1 MYWTQHYRHKIYL
14 KSSVIYFCLN
24 TGPQL
29 HHIQNWFGIKK
40 KKKKYIYIYIYTLS
54 SYMNITNSLIIF
66 AFSLVINICLTK
78 KDIPYEHAL
87 GLFFLD

>member
-1 MYWTQHYRHKIYL
+1 
-14 KSSVIYFCLN
+14 
-24 TGPQL
+24 
-29 HHIQNWFGIKK
+29 
-40 KKKKYIYIYIYTLS
+40 
-54 SYMNITNSLIIF
+54 MNITNSLIIF